1 MNECLNCRT
10 LKELYT
16 PEVCLCEDG
25 PIMKFKDIQ
34 DDLIKA
40 LKPLAKDLNEEVNLI
55 DGFISAEFLEELNDN
70 PVLGGPTVPM
80 VALISEKSGRL
91 YFYSLRMLLPDL
103 EIK

>member
-1 MNECLNCRT
+1 MKKERT
-10 LKELYT
+10 ILKYQKCVKSNKKT
-16 PEVCLCEDG
+16 T
-25 PIMKFKDIQ
+25 IKFQDIQ

-80 VALISEKSGRL
+80 VALIGEKGGRL
-91 YFYSLRMLLPDL
+91 YFYSLKKLLPDL
-103 EIK
+103 EI